1 VDHWR
6 YLRRKAYGTAE
17 VRVLAQRVLIGDIS
31 DSRLYGRHGKEKV
44 SRSRISAE
52 LGEISAMVKIALTD
66 ISGKEIA
73 VGEYS
78 SRVAELFRVAYRC
91 KRGSSCRLMCNNLLL
106 KPTMTVSCL
115 DPSDVNQVTVV
126 WLRDFQKKSYAKAF
140 AAIKDDGSVV
150 TWGSPDCGGD
160 SSSIASQL
168 QGGIVQVTGSASA
181 FAAMKEDGSVVTWG
195 DQDRGGDSSSVAS
208 QLQGGIVQMT

>member
-31 DSRLYGRHGKEKV
+31 DSRLYGRHGKKKV

-78 SRVAELFRVAYRC
+78 SRVAELFRVTYRC

-150 TWGSPDCGGD
+150 TWRQQTLDPLAMMQQSGVVPDGQFLVLVRRGIIQTAHCRWQLGENVAAGSCANLG
-160 SSSIASQL
+160 
-168 QGGIVQVTGSASA
+168 
-181 FAAMKEDGSVVTWG
+181 ED
-195 DQDRGGDSSSVAS
+195 Q
-208 QLQGGIVQMT
+208 QMMALW